1 MNRKTPTWHVL
12 RALLVF
18 SGVFIVAILFG
29 ALIAYPVYEIYSVF
43 AEVPFKK
50 IISRTT
56 LFSGLL
62 FSLLYLS
69 YCHRLSLQQLGI
81 SPHKAHVRLFHGMI
95 AGLAIMAVIESNL
108 LILGIHEPG
117 RDQSFM
123 LNSLSLLLLK
133 GLIVGLLVGVIEEVI
148 FRGALFGGLSR
159 QTNKIAALFM
169 VSLVYAAVHYLKFRE
184 LPADTVV
191 TWFTGVSI
199 LPQALFQFADPTRYD
214 AMLTLFLLGLLLGL
228 VRILTDSLLPCIG
241 IHAGVIAG
249 EKIIQYATDFTPHN
263 PHAHLV
269 NRYDQFMGDLASV
282 WLLVFCLLCYFYYRR
297 QSSARS

>member
-1 MNRKTPTWHVL
+1 MNRKALTWHVL

-43 AEVPFKK
+43 AEVPFRK

-62 FSLLYLS
+62 FSLFYFS
-69 YCHRLSLQQLGI
+69 YYNRLSLQQLGI

-108 LILGIHEPG
+108 LILGIHEPD

-123 LNSLSLLLLK
+123 LNSLSLLLLN

-184 LPADTVV
+184 LPADTIIS
-191 TWFTGVSI
+191 WFTGVSI

-249 EKIIQYATDFTPHN
+249 EKIIQYAADFTPHN

-269 NRYDQFMGDLASV
+269 NRYDQFTGDLASV
-282 WLLVFCLLCYFYYRR
+282 WLLVICLLCYFYYRR
-297 QSSARS
+297 QSSA

>member
-18 SGVFIVAILFG
+18 TGVFIIAILFG

-43 AEVPFKK
+43 AEVPFRK
-50 IISRTT
+50 IISKTT

-69 YCHRLSLQQLGI
+69 CCHRLSLQQLGI

-108 LILGIHEPG
+108 LILGIHEPD
-117 RDQSFM
+117 REQSFM
-123 LNSLSLLLLK
+123 LNSLSLLLLN
-133 GLIVGLLVGVIEEVI
+133 GLIVGLLVSVIEEVI

-169 VSLVYAAVHYLKFRE
+169 VSLVYAAAHYLKFRE

-191 TWFTGVSI
+191 SWFTGVSI

-249 EKIIQYATDFTPHN
+249 EKIIQYAADFTPHN

-282 WLLVFCLLCYFYYRR
+282 WLLVFCLLCYLYYRR
-297 QSSARS
+297 QSSA